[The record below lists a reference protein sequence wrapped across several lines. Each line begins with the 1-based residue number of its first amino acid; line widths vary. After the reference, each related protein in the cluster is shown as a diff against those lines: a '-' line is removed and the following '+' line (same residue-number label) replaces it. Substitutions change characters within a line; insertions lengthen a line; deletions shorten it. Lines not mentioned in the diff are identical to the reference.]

1 MDAYLRR
8 MYAILLLSRPAN
20 VVHPLF
26 LVVIGVIVSGAVYD
40 TVVFYLTLSALALV
54 HSAVTIWNDVEDVVI
69 DRRNHV
75 RTILTDGYIS
85 SKAVRWTAYGLL
97 AITGIIA
104 VFLPPLSWGVI
115 ALFIILG
122 WMYNAPPFQLSR
134 RPIASMVVL
143 AITYGFLPIIVGASL
158 GGVTLQIVLLAF
170 FYGVSRMSLSLLKDY
185 KDAVG
190 DAQSDKR
197 TFLLVYG
204 HRNVRR
210 LSMTAAIISNAAIIY
225 IIGNYIPEGFIG
237 LYYAVLGALYALT
250 LFWRYK
256 LFVRGSYQELN
267 KVFHRCLYVQLI
279 LDGVIVLWLMTS

>member
-1 MDAYLRR
+1 MDAYLQRA
-8 MYAILLLSRPAN
+8 YAILLLSRPAN
-20 VVHPLF
+20 VVHPLL
-26 LVVIGVIVSGAVYD
+26 LVIIGVIMSGAAYD
-40 TVVFYLTLSALALV
+40 TAVFYLTLSVLAFV
-54 HSAVTIWNDVEDVVI
+54 HSAVTIWNDVEDVVV

-75 RTILTDGYIS
+75 RTILTDGYVS
-85 SKAVRWTAYGLL
+85 GKAVRWTAYGLL
-97 AITGIIA
+97 AIAGVIA

-143 AITYGFLPIIVGASL
+143 AITYGFLPILIGASL
-158 GGVTLQIVLLAF
+158 GEITLQIILLAF

-185 KDAVG
+185 KDVVG

-210 LSMTAAIISNAAIIY
+210 LSMAAAIIGNAAIIY
-225 IIGNYIPEGFIG
+225 SISGNIPEGAIG
-237 LYYAVLGALYALT
+237 LYYGVLGALYALT

-256 LFVRGSYQELN
+256 LFTRESYKELN
-267 KVFHRCLYVQLI
+267 EVFHQCLYVQLI
-279 LDGVIVLWLMTS
+279 LDGVVVVWLMAL